1 MSIMGLQGRVSLERT
16 LQEALDGRRETAKI
30 RSVWCGCGSMV
41 ECDLPT
47 VETRVRFPSPAPLTI
62 NDLHKSAGKVQE
74 NLGLLLQVLGS
85 NHCLFGEME

>member
-1 MSIMGLQGRVSLERT
+1 
-16 LQEALDGRRETAKI
+16 
-30 RSVWCGCGSMV
+30 
-41 ECDLPT
+41 
-47 VETRVRFPSPAPLTI
+47 LTI